1 MTFKLKINLL
11 VLLILTSCVE
21 KQQQTQLD
29 FSPTGA
35 NSGSSGSAGGSS
47 GGAGVPSGTAEMD
60 KNIALKTFNQY
71 NMSLS
76 KITGIDPTNAT
87 VSTEYG
93 LIKNSLPGEHSAS
106 NFTPFNQIAMIRLS
120 GAYCDVF
127 INIDNEFASKNLD
140 YATVTAQVMT
150 TKLLLRFFGAKN
162 AANAVLY
169 DKYNA
174 EILKI
179 MNNDAGV
186 DEQGAAIGKLVPVT
200 TGAAL
205 NQNLSKLACSAIL
218 SSAEFTT
225 L

>member
-21 KQQQTQLD
+21 KQKQTELD
-29 FSPTGA
+29 FNSSGV
-35 NSGSSGSAGGSS
+35 NSGASSPAAGSS
-47 GGAGVPSGTAEMD
+47 GGGAPATSGVAEME
-60 KNIALKTFNQY
+60 KNISMKTFNQY
-71 NMSLS
+71 NMSLA
-76 KITGIDPTNAT
+76 KITGIDPTT
-87 VSTEYG
+87 PSILSEYQ

-106 NFTPFNQIAMIRLS
+106 TFTPFNQVAMIRLS
-120 GAYCDVF
+120 TAYCDVF
-127 INIDNEFASKNLD
+127 IMNDAEFKVVN
-140 YATVTAQVMT
+140 YATVTAQAMT
-150 TKLLLRFFGAKN
+150 TKLLVRFLGEKN
-162 AANAVLY
+162 ASNGALY

-179 MNNDAGV
+179 MNNDAGLDDAGV
-186 DEQGAAIGKLVPVT
+186 AIGKLIPVT

-205 NQNLSKLACSAIL
+205 NQNLSKLACGAIL